1 MREAKKLLGSDI
13 FSKKITI
20 LRLVND
26 NYFKIT
32 K

>member
-20 LRLVND
+20 LRLVNG
-26 NYFKIT
+26 NYYFI
-32 K
+32 